1 VLWKKSP
8 RACRTDGVN
17 LSRSIARGIP
27 IRHLPERSR
36 ALQVIYGINP
46 IMEMLQG
53 RAKSVK
59 QIVVA
64 GTRGGENIQ
73 ALLRLAARSGI
84 PVEYRDRAYL
94 EKLAGTG
101 EHQGVVCLCKDFEY
115 TDLDAVI
122 RNRREPF
129 RDGLVV
135 LLDGITD
142 PQNLGSLLRTAQCFG
157 ANGVVIPQDR
167 AAPVTPSAIKASAGA
182 ALHLPVA
189 RVVNLANTL
198 DRLKK
203 EGYWI
208 YAAEARSGTVLD
220 TVDFEGPVGL
230 VMGSEGEGIR
240 PLVRKKCDFF
250 VSIPLSGTFDSLNVS
265 VAAGILL
272 YDIMRKRRRA

>member
-1 VLWKKSP
+1 M
-8 RACRTDGVN
+8 
-17 LSRSIARGIP
+17 
-27 IRHLPERSR
+27 
-36 ALQVIYGINP
+36 QVIYGINP

-64 GTRGGENIQ
+64 GTRGGENVQ
-73 ALLRLAARSGI
+73 AILRLAARAGI
-84 PVEYRDRAYL
+84 PVEYRDRVYL

-101 EHQGVVCLCKDFEY
+101 DHQGVICLCKDFEY
-115 TDLDAVI
+115 ADLDAVI

-129 RDGLVV
+129 RDGLIV

-142 PQNLGSLLRTAQCFG
+142 PQNLGSLLRTAQCF
-157 ANGVVIPQDR
+157 AVNGIVIPQDR
-167 AAPVTPSAIKASAGA
+167 AAPVTPSVIKASAGA

-198 DRLKK
+198 DQLKK
-203 EGYWI
+203 EGYWT
-208 YAAEARSGTVLD
+208 YAAETRTGSALD
-220 TVDFEGPVGL
+220 KVDFEGPVVL

-240 PLVRKKCDFF
+240 PLVRKKCDFL

-272 YDIMRKRRRA
+272 HHIMRKRIRT

>member
-1 VLWKKSP
+1 M
-8 RACRTDGVN
+8 
-17 LSRSIARGIP
+17 
-27 IRHLPERSR
+27 
-36 ALQVIYGINP
+36 QVIYGINP

-73 ALLRLAARSGI
+73 AILRLAALSGI
-84 PVEYRDRAYL
+84 PVECRDRVHL

-101 EHQGVVCLCKDFEY
+101 DHQGVICLCKDFEY

-122 RNRREPF
+122 RNRRGPF

-167 AAPVTPSAIKASAGA
+167 AAPVTPSVIKASAGA

-189 RVVNLANTL
+189 RVVNLAKTL
-198 DRLKK
+198 DQLKK

-208 YAAEARSGTVLD
+208 YGAEPRSGNALD
-220 TVDFEGPVGL
+220 RVDFEGSVGL
-230 VMGSEGEGIR
+230 VMGSEGEGLR

-250 VSIPLSGTFDSLNVS
+250 VSIPLEGTFDSLNVS

-272 YDIMRKRRRA
+272 YQITRRIRKV

>member
-1 VLWKKSP
+1 M
-8 RACRTDGVN
+8 
-17 LSRSIARGIP
+17 
-27 IRHLPERSR
+27 
-36 ALQVIYGINP
+36 QVIYGINP
-46 IMEMLQG
+46 IMEMLRG

-64 GTRGGENIQ
+64 GTRGGGNIQ
-73 ALLRLAARSGI
+73 DLLRLAALSGI

-94 EKLAGTG
+94 EKLAGTRD
-101 EHQGVVCLCKDFEY
+101 HQGVICLCKDFEY
-115 TDLDAVI
+115 TGLDAVI
-122 RNRREPF
+122 SNLREPF
-129 RDGLVV
+129 LDGLIV

-167 AAPVTPSAIKASAGA
+167 AAPVTPSVIKASAGA

-208 YAAEARSGTVLD
+208 YAAEAHSGDAID
-220 TVDFEGPVGL
+220 TVDFERPIGL

-240 PLVRKKCDFF
+240 SLVRKKCDFF
-250 VSIPLSGTFDSLNVS
+250 VSIPLEGTFDSLNVS

-272 YDIMRKRRRA
+272 HHIARKRRRT

>member
-1 VLWKKSP
+1 M
-8 RACRTDGVN
+8 
-17 LSRSIARGIP
+17 
-27 IRHLPERSR
+27 
-36 ALQVIYGINP
+36 QVIYGINP
-46 IMEMLQG
+46 VMEMLQG
-53 RAKSVK
+53 SAKRVK

-73 ALLRLAARSGI
+73 ALVRLARQSDI

-101 EHQGVVCLCKDFEY
+101 DHQGVVCLCKDFEY
-115 TDLDAVI
+115 TDLEAVI
-122 RNRREPF
+122 SNRREPF
-129 RDGLVV
+129 RDGLIV

-157 ANGVVIPQDR
+157 ANGVVIPKDR
-167 AAPVTPSAIKASAGA
+167 AAPVTSSVIKASAGA

-189 RVVNLANTL
+189 RVVNLANAL

-208 YAAEARSGTVLD
+208 YAAEARNGAALD
-220 TVDFEGPVGL
+220 RVDFEGPVGL

-250 VSIPLSGTFDSLNVS
+250 VSIPLEGTFDSLNVA

-272 YDIMRKRRRA
+272 HHISRRRRRA